1 MIGAIIHSLE
11 DAIADR
17 LPAHT
22 RFGLVEQWNTDQGL
36 RPIQYQG
43 GGQGAVVLQDASLD
57 LSYWRLRGP
66 VEQRTGDNCDEVN
79 LLYPLRLVFL
89 VDRTSDVCADVSGAL
104 GEIMLGIRLME
115 RAVQTAIP
123 GASASIVSMRAEGD
137 TSRAVATEIPGIELP
152 PQRALAFIDIALSIT
167 GDTDCLSNC
176 GPYTGSEVVPSDA
189 CYYLRVCGTPTE
201 GQVPTSESGRTVW
214 ATPGTGPAGSG
225 DVVGPAS
232 AVNNNF
238 AAFNLTT
245 GKLIKDSGVSA
256 ASFDA
261 AGAASAAQAASQPL
275 DADLTAYAN
284 AANPAARRAL
294 IGAGTGSGDVVGPA
308 SATADSLARF
318 DGTTDKLLKDGLATS
333 TGANQTADAG
343 KVLIFGPSGGVTAFA
358 DGTVSPSG
366 VSASVIGGPNTN
378 AAIGAQ
384 AFDAFAARV
393 VNESTTRP
401 ALEAQNDDTTNVGP
415 LAHFHRDD
423 GLGMEVANDG
433 GLAWTSASGAAT
445 TRTNLGLGTLAT
457 QSGTF
462 SGTSSGTNTGDQT
475 TIVGITGTLAEF
487 NTSLTGADFAT
498 GGGTATGTNTGDQT
512 TVSGNAGTATALQ
525 TARTING
532 VSFDG
537 SANIVIMQPNTPFM
551 QRSAV
556 AFAYNNL
563 PAAADFFQ
571 GLASASVFPA
581 DLTHATQARIYVYT
595 ATTGSAGSK
604 LSIRYKT
611 GAWSSTPG
619 DYSDIG
625 TSEVAAT
632 VGAANTFTDSGW
644 VNLTAGAKAEIHVS
658 VFGLGGNGSADPT
671 FNILGVQFR

>member
-1 MIGAIIHSLE
+1 M
-11 DAIADR
+11 
-17 LPAHT
+17 
-22 RFGLVEQWNTDQGL
+22 
-36 RPIQYQG
+36 
-43 GGQGAVVLQDASLD
+43 VLQDASLD

-137 TSRAVATEIPGIELP
+137 TSRAVAAEIPGIELP

-176 GPYTGSEVVPSDA
+176 GPYTGSEVVPGDA
-189 CYYLRVCGTPTE
+189 CYYLRVCGTPEE
-201 GQVPTSESGRTVW
+201 GQVPTSEAGRTVW

-245 GKLIKDSGVSA
+245 GKLIKDSGSSA

-284 AANPAARRAL
+284 AANAAARRAL

-318 DGTTDKLLKDGLATS
+318 DGTTGKLLKDGLATS
-333 TGANQTADAG
+333 TGWNQTADAG

-358 DGTVSPSG
+358 DGTVSPHG
-366 VSASVIGGPNTN
+366 VSAAVIGGPNTN

-445 TRTNLGLGTLAT
+445 TRTGLGLGTAALN
-457 QSGTF
+457 
-462 SGTSSGTNTGDQT
+462 NTGDFDAAGAAATAQSAAISAAACDGCDYQGGNAAT
-475 TIVGITGTLAEF
+475 DHQGYRRSSLA
-487 NTSLTGADFAT
+487 LDAD
-498 GGGTATGTNTGDQT
+498 GGTCRAYIRQR
-512 TVSGNAGTATALQ
+512 SG
-525 TARTING
+525 R
-532 VSFDG
+532 G
-537 SANIVIMQPNTPFM
+537 SA
-551 QRSAV
+551 
-556 AFAYNNL
+556 
-563 PAAADFFQ
+563 
-571 GLASASVFPA
+571 
-581 DLTHATQARIYVYT
+581 
-595 ATTGSAGSK
+595 
-604 LSIRYKT
+604 
-611 GAWSSTPG
+611 
-619 DYSDIG
+619 
-625 TSEVAAT
+625 
-632 VGAANTFTDSGW
+632 
-644 VNLTAGAKAEIHVS
+644 
-658 VFGLGGNGSADPT
+658 
-671 FNILGVQFR
+671 

>member
-43 GGQGAVVLQDASLD
+43 GGQGSVVLQDASLD

-137 TSRAVATEIPGIELP
+137 TSRAVAAEIPGIELP

-189 CYYLRVCGTPTE
+189 CYYLRVCGTPTD
-201 GQVPTSESGRTVW
+201 GQVPTSEAGRTVW

-245 GKLIKDSGVSA
+245 GKLIKDSGSSA

-284 AANPAARRAL
+284 AANAAARRAL

-318 DGTTDKLLKDGLATS
+318 NGTTGKLLKDGLATS
-333 TGANQTADAG
+333 TGGNAATDAG

-358 DGTVSPSG
+358 DGTVSTSA

-378 AAIGAQ
+378 AAIAAQ
-384 AFDAFAARV
+384 AFDAFAIRV
-393 VNESTTRP
+393 ENESTTRP
-401 ALEAQNDDTTNVGP
+401 SLEAVNADPTNAGP
-415 LAHFHRDD
+415 IAHFHADD
-423 GLGMEVANDG
+423 GLGLEIGNDG
-433 GLAWTSASGAAT
+433 SLAWTSATGAAA
-445 TRTNLGLGTLAT
+445 TRTGLALGTAALN
-457 QSGTF
+457 
-462 SGTSSGTNTGDQT
+462 NTGDFDAAGAAATAQSAAISAAASDATTKANAAQAAAIAASQPLDADLTSYANAADAAARRTLIGAEDAAYTLRATISADFTTSSATFVDVTGLSVTIPAGQTWVVIIDGAYQSTNAATGAGVSLTRTGSPTRSNFERRIYT
-475 TIVGITGTLAEF
+475 TITTNAMSGAVGNIDDAGPI
-487 NTSLTGADFAT
+487 N
-498 GGGTATGTNTGDQT
+498 T
-512 TVSGNAGTATALQ
+512 TVD
-525 TARTING
+525 TINVDRHWIMTG
-532 VSFDG
+532 NVKTAASACVIQVRAARGG
-537 SANIVIMQPNTPFM
+537 SANNISIM
-551 QRSAV
+551 
-556 AFAYNNL
+556 
-563 PAAADFFQ
+563 
-571 GLASASVFPA
+571 
-581 DLTHATQARIYVYT
+581 
-595 ATTGSAGSK
+595 
-604 LSIRYKT
+604 
-611 GAWSSTPG
+611 
-619 DYSDIG
+619 
-625 TSEVAAT
+625 
-632 VGAANTFTDSGW
+632 
-644 VNLTAGAKAEIHVS
+644 AGASIIAHRIS
-658 VFGLGGNGSADPT
+658 
-671 FNILGVQFR
+671 

>member
-176 GPYTGSEVVPSDA
+176 GPYTGSEVVPGDA
-189 CYYLRVCGTPTE
+189 CYYLRVCGTPEE

-245 GKLIKDSGVSA
+245 GKLIKDSGSNA
-256 ASFDA
+256 TSFDA

-284 AANPAARRAL
+284 AANAAARRAL
-294 IGAGTGSGDVVGPA
+294 IDAGTGSGDVVGPV
-308 SATADSLARF
+308 SSTDNKVPQW
-318 DGTTDKLLKDGLATS
+318 DGTTGKLLKDGLTPTVGGGGASDALKLVQYS
-333 TGANQTADAG
+333 TGNGGLIGGDIAAGGIGVHGLGDPAVQGNSTSGVALYGNVTGAGGQPLRLSHLGGSGDFMACWAGGADNVFEVG
-343 KVLIFGPSGGVTAFA
+343 Q
-358 DGTVSPSG
+358 DGTLSW
-366 VSASVIGGPNTN
+366 
-378 AAIGAQ
+378 
-384 AFDAFAARV
+384 
-393 VNESTTRP
+393 
-401 ALEAQNDDTTNVGP
+401 P
-415 LAHFHRDD
+415 L
-423 GLGMEVANDG
+423 G
-433 GLAWTSASGAAT
+433 GAALT
-445 TRTNLGLGTLAT
+445 GTRTNLGLGTAALN
-457 QSGTF
+457 
-462 SGTSSGTNTGDQT
+462 NTGDFDAAGAAATAQSAAISAAASDATTKANAAQAAAIAASQPLDADLTSYANAADAAARRALIGAEDAAYTLRATISADFTTSSATFVDVTGLTVTIPAGQT
-475 TIVGITGTLAEF
+475 WVVIIDGSYQSTNAATGAGV
-487 NTSLTGADFAT
+487 SLTRTGSPTRSNFERRIYTAAATNVMNGAVGNIDDV
-498 GGGTATGTNTGDQT
+498 GPINT
-512 TVSGNAGTATALQ
+512 TVD
-525 TARTING
+525 TINVDRHWIMTG
-532 VSFDG
+532 NVKTAASACVIQVRAARGG
-537 SANIVIMQPNTPFM
+537 SANNISIM
-551 QRSAV
+551 
-556 AFAYNNL
+556 
-563 PAAADFFQ
+563 
-571 GLASASVFPA
+571 
-581 DLTHATQARIYVYT
+581 
-595 ATTGSAGSK
+595 
-604 LSIRYKT
+604 
-611 GAWSSTPG
+611 
-619 DYSDIG
+619 
-625 TSEVAAT
+625 
-632 VGAANTFTDSGW
+632 
-644 VNLTAGAKAEIHVS
+644 AGASIIAHRIS
-658 VFGLGGNGSADPT
+658 
-671 FNILGVQFR
+671 